1 MKDDEK
7 QIQIRLQN
15 DNCMIYLKGNESSIT
30 EKNKKSA
37 REEIFCDDD
46 LKELSL
52 SISNISEFN
61 SNKRKINLKNYN
73 SIEKTEYEIS
83 ELSIFNSNIKQ
94 DDIMPKTPIYELKNE
109 STNNNNLR
117 KEKNNP
123 NFKEELK
130 TKNLLVKKLNF
141 DSAECD
147 TIQETDTIKKLDSK
161 EKTNEK
167 DNNNEKDNDNDSEE
181 NINIENINKNLHKQF
196 FSQVDNNKN
205 NNKEEDIIKI
215 ENKDLSEKSKKEIS
229 SNKYTNDNDNV
240 ISDENHLDKNENISE
255 YIIEKEGPK
264 INNSNINNIKNELI
278 STTKYKQK
286 CIEKY
291 FIELKKP
298 KCKTIIQNKI
308 LSLKCRSFSRQKK
321 DNNKI
326 LSINPKQIQLKGNI
340 LNTQTIETKDIKPLV
355 SNNDINNIIY
365 IKNMKSK
372 NSFYKKRSL
381 SNWLNTKNINIIK
394 NLNQENNTSKKNSV
408 PIKSSFLGNKNIN
421 NNINNKL
428 YLSNLNNYIIN
439 NRNCEN
445 AIFLTNNNYN
455 TNLFCTCF
463 STNNIFIKKN
473 ASDYNNYYNQI
484 SKSKKIIQV
493 GNNYNKFN

>member
-15 DNCMIYLKGNESSIT
+15 DNCMIYLKGNESSMT
-30 EKNKKSA
+30 EKNKKST
-37 REEIFCDDD
+37 REEILYDEDM
-46 LKELSL
+46 KELSL

-94 DDIMPKTPIYELKNE
+94 EDIMPKTPLYELKNE

-130 TKNLLVKKLNF
+130 SKNLVIKKLNF

-161 EKTNEK
+161 EKTNDK
-167 DNNNEKDNDNDSEE
+167 DNNSDNDSEE
-181 NINIENINKNLHKQF
+181 KINIENINKNLHKQF
-196 FSQVDNNKN
+196 FSQDE
-205 NNKEEDIIKI
+205 NNKEEDNIKND
-215 ENKDLSEKSKKEIS
+215 NKDLIETFKKEMPSDKKI
-229 SNKYTNDNDNV
+229 NDD
-240 ISDENHLDKNENISE
+240 IILDVNSLEKNENISE
-255 YIIEKEGPK
+255 CKNEKESPK

-298 KCKTIIQNKI
+298 KCKTIVQNKI
-308 LSLKCRSFSRQKK
+308 FDLKCRSFSRQKK
-321 DNNKI
+321 ENNKI
-326 LSINPKQIQLKGNI
+326 FSVNPKQIKLKENI
-340 LNTQTIETKDIKPLV
+340 LNGQIIESKDKKSLIA
-355 SNNDINNIIY
+355 NDGVNNIIY

-372 NSFYKKRSL
+372 NSFYKKRSI
-381 SNWLNTKNINIIK
+381 SNWSKTKNINLIK
-394 NLNQENNTSKKNSV
+394 TLNQQYTTTSKKSSY
-408 PIKSSFLGNKNIN
+408 PIKPSFIESKNIK

-484 SKSKKIIQV
+484 SKSKKIIQIE
-493 GNNYNKFN
+493 NNYNKFN

>member
-15 DNCMIYLKGNESSIT
+15 DNCMIYLKGNESSMT
-30 EKNKKSA
+30 EKNKKST
-37 REEIFCDDD
+37 REEILYDEDM
-46 LKELSL
+46 KELSL

-94 DDIMPKTPIYELKNE
+94 EDIMPKTPLYELKNE

-130 TKNLLVKKLNF
+130 SKNLVIKKLNF

-161 EKTNEK
+161 EKTNDK
-167 DNNNEKDNDNDSEE
+167 DNNSDNDSEE
-181 NINIENINKNLHKQF
+181 KINIENINKNLHKQF
-196 FSQVDNNKN
+196 FSQDE
-205 NNKEEDIIKI
+205 NNKEEDNIKND
-215 ENKDLSEKSKKEIS
+215 NKDLIETFKKEMPSDKKI
-229 SNKYTNDNDNV
+229 NDD
-240 ISDENHLDKNENISE
+240 IILDVNSLEKNENISVCKN
-255 YIIEKEGPK
+255 EKESPK

-298 KCKTIIQNKI
+298 KCKTIVQNKI
-308 LSLKCRSFSRQKK
+308 FDLKCRSFSRQKK
-321 DNNKI
+321 ENNKI
-326 LSINPKQIQLKGNI
+326 FSVNPKQIKLKENI
-340 LNTQTIETKDIKPLV
+340 LNGQIIESKDKKSLIA
-355 SNNDINNIIY
+355 NDGVNNIIY

-372 NSFYKKRSL
+372 NSFYKKRSI
-381 SNWLNTKNINIIK
+381 SNWSKTKNINLIK
-394 NLNQENNTSKKNSV
+394 TLNQQYTTTSKKSSY
-408 PIKSSFLGNKNIN
+408 PIKPSFIESKNIK

-484 SKSKKIIQV
+484 SKSKKIIQIE
-493 GNNYNKFN
+493 NNYNKFN

>member
-15 DNCMIYLKGNESSIT
+15 DNCMIYLKGNESSMT
-30 EKNKKSA
+30 EKNKKST
-37 REEIFCDDD
+37 REEILYDEDM
-46 LKELSL
+46 KELSL

-94 DDIMPKTPIYELKNE
+94 EDIMPKTPLYELKNE

-130 TKNLLVKKLNF
+130 SKNLVIKKLNF

-161 EKTNEK
+161 EKTNDK
-167 DNNNEKDNDNDSEE
+167 DNNSDNDSEE
-181 NINIENINKNLHKQF
+181 KINIENINKNLHKQF
-196 FSQVDNNKN
+196 FSQDE
-205 NNKEEDIIKI
+205 NNKEEDNIKND
-215 ENKDLSEKSKKEIS
+215 NKDLIETFKKEMPSDKKI
-229 SNKYTNDNDNV
+229 NDD
-240 ISDENHLDKNENISE
+240 IILDVNSLEKNENISVCKN
-255 YIIEKEGPK
+255 EKESPK

-298 KCKTIIQNKI
+298 KCKTIVQNKI
-308 LSLKCRSFSRQKK
+308 FDLKCRSFSRQKK
-321 DNNKI
+321 ENNKI
-326 LSINPKQIQLKGNI
+326 FSVNPKQIKLKENI
-340 LNTQTIETKDIKPLV
+340 LNGQIIESKDKKSLIA
-355 SNNDINNIIY
+355 NDGVNNIIY

-372 NSFYKKRSL
+372 NSFYKKRSI
-381 SNWLNTKNINIIK
+381 SNWSKTKNINLIK
-394 NLNQENNTSKKNSV
+394 TLNQQYTTTSKKSSY
-408 PIKSSFLGNKNIN
+408 PIKPSFIESKNIK

-445 AIFLTNNNYN
+445 AIFLTNNNKKYHF
-455 TNLFCTCF
+455 TI
-463 STNNIFIKKN
+463 NIFK
-473 ASDYNNYYNQI
+473 
-484 SKSKKIIQV
+484 
-493 GNNYNKFN
+493 

>member
-7 QIQIRLQN
+7 HIQIRLQN
-15 DNCMIYLKGNESSIT
+15 DNCMIYLKGNESSMT
-30 EKNKKSA
+30 EKNKKST
-37 REEIFCDDD
+37 REEILNDDD
-46 LKELSL
+46 MKELSL

-73 SIEKTEYEIS
+73 SIEKTENEIS

-94 DDIMPKTPIYELKNE
+94 EDIIPKTPIYELKNE

-130 TKNLLVKKLNF
+130 SKNLVIKKLNF

-161 EKTNEK
+161 EKTNDK
-167 DNNNEKDNDNDSEE
+167 DNNSNNDSEE
-181 NINIENINKNLHKQF
+181 KINIENINKNLHKQF
-196 FSQVDNNKN
+196 FSQDENNKN
-205 NNKEEDIIKI
+205 NNKEEDNIKI
-215 ENKDLSEKSKKEIS
+215 ENKDLCGSSKKEMS
-229 SNKYTNDNDNV
+229 SNKDIIDNI
-240 ISDENHLDKNENISE
+240 ISEVNLLDKNENITE
-255 YIIEKEGPK
+255 YKFEKEGPK

-291 FIELKKP
+291 CIELKKP

-308 LSLKCRSFSRQKK
+308 FDLKCRSFSRQKK
-321 DNNKI
+321 ENNKI
-326 LSINPKQIQLKGNI
+326 LSINTKQIKLKENL
-340 LNTQTIETKDIKPLV
+340 LNAQTKESKDKKTLIA
-355 SNNDINNIIY
+355 NDGINNIIY

-372 NSFYKKRSL
+372 NSFYKKRSI
-381 SNWLNTKNINIIK
+381 SNWSRTKNINLIK
-394 NLNQENNTSKKNSV
+394 TLNQENTISKKSSY
-408 PIKSSFLGNKNIN
+408 PIKSSFLGNKNIK

>member
-15 DNCMIYLKGNESSIT
+15 DNCMIYLKGNESSMT
-30 EKNKKSA
+30 EKNKKST
-37 REEIFCDDD
+37 REEILYDEDM
-46 LKELSL
+46 KELSL

-94 DDIMPKTPIYELKNE
+94 EDIMPKTPLYELKNE

-130 TKNLLVKKLNF
+130 SKNLVIKKLNF

-161 EKTNEK
+161 EKTNDK
-167 DNNNEKDNDNDSEE
+167 DNNSDNDSEE
-181 NINIENINKNLHKQF
+181 KINIENINKNLHKQF
-196 FSQVDNNKN
+196 FSQDE
-205 NNKEEDIIKI
+205 NNKEEDNIKND
-215 ENKDLSEKSKKEIS
+215 NKDLIETFKKEMPSDKKI
-229 SNKYTNDNDNV
+229 NDD
-240 ISDENHLDKNENISE
+240 IILDVNSLEKNENISE
-255 YIIEKEGPK
+255 CKNEKESPK

-298 KCKTIIQNKI
+298 KCKTIVQNKI
-308 LSLKCRSFSRQKK
+308 FDLKCRSFSRQKK
-321 DNNKI
+321 ENNKI
-326 LSINPKQIQLKGNI
+326 FSVNPKQIKLKENI
-340 LNTQTIETKDIKPLV
+340 LNGQIIESKDKKSLIA
-355 SNNDINNIIY
+355 NDGVNNIIY

-372 NSFYKKRSL
+372 NSFYKKRSI
-381 SNWLNTKNINIIK
+381 SNWSKTKNINLIK
-394 NLNQENNTSKKNSV
+394 TLNQQYTTTSKKSSY
-408 PIKSSFLGNKNIN
+408 PIKPSFIESKNIK

-445 AIFLTNNNYN
+445 AIFLTNNN
-455 TNLFCTCF
+455 
-463 STNNIFIKKN
+463 IFK
-473 ASDYNNYYNQI
+473 
-484 SKSKKIIQV
+484 
-493 GNNYNKFN
+493 

>member
-1 MKDDEK
+1 MKDEEK

-15 DNCMIYLKGNESSIT
+15 DKCMIYLKGNESSMT
-30 EKNKKSA
+30 EKNKKSTI
-37 REEIFCDDD
+37 EEILNDDD
-46 LKELSL
+46 MKELSL

-73 SIEKTEYEIS
+73 SIEKTENEIS

-94 DDIMPKTPIYELKNE
+94 EDIMLKTPIYELKNE
-109 STNNNNLR
+109 STNNSNLR

-130 TKNLLVKKLNF
+130 SKNLVIKKLNF
-141 DSAECD
+141 DSADCD

-161 EKTNEK
+161 EKTNDK
-167 DNNNEKDNDNDSEE
+167 DNNNENDSEDK
-181 NINIENINKNLHKQF
+181 INIENINKNLHKQF
-196 FSQVDNNKN
+196 FSQDEN
-205 NNKEEDIIKI
+205 NNKEEDNTKM
-215 ENKDLSEKSKKEIS
+215 ENKDLNEISEKETSSKKD
-229 SNKYTNDNDNV
+229 TNDNVVPDVNF
-240 ISDENHLDKNENISE
+240 LDKNENISE
-255 YIIEKEGPK
+255 CKSEKEGPK

-308 LSLKCRSFSRQKK
+308 FDLKCRSFSRQKK
-321 DNNKI
+321 ENNKV
-326 LSINPKQIQLKGNI
+326 LSINPKQIKLKENI
-340 LNTQTIETKDIKPLV
+340 LNAQIIESKDKKPIIK
-355 SNNDINNIIY
+355 NDGINNIIY
-365 IKNMKSK
+365 IKNTKSK
-372 NSFYKKRSL
+372 NSFYKKRSI
-381 SNWLNTKNINIIK
+381 SNWSRTKNINVIK
-394 NLNQENNTSKKNSV
+394 TLNQENTTSKKSSYPN
-408 PIKSSFLGNKNIN
+408 KSSFFGNNNIK

-455 TNLFCTCF
+455 TNLFCTCI

-473 ASDYNNYYNQI
+473 ASDFNNYYNQI
-484 SKSKKIIQV
+484 SKSKKNMQV
-493 GNNYNKFN
+493 GNNNNKFN